1 MLGIWRFVTS
11 ASICILLYVHYLS
24 QFSDMMHYPPTA
36 RKLLDIFCLLTNFP
50 QLALRPVSHN
60 RDQPRTQHGVNH
72 PGGMSSCFNHS
83 RDLAEFDALTV
94 TDAIKSLCRQITEV
108 ASRPKISPRSCRSF
122 ILNNWNWRNL
132 VFDITNGSNPNTMS
146 PRVMLRW
153 FNSLHI

>member
-1 MLGIWRFVTS
+1 M
-11 ASICILLYVHYLS
+11 HYLS

-36 RKLLDIFCLLTNFP
+36 RKLLDISVCSVISP
-50 QLALRPVSHN
+50 SWPYVPSVKIVN
-60 RDQPRTQHGVNH
+60 RDQPRTQYGVNLV
-72 PGGMSSCFNHS
+72 GGMSSCFNHS